1 MSAVADANARFDSA
15 NAPLDNAKT
24 SSLDAMARR
33 AEYSSP
39 PASPKPASRSATSSG
54 GSPSK
59 GLPRKGSPSN
69 KPRPS
74 SERFE
79 LTSADKAPIKAASR
93 IRVHGGFSVTTVT
106 GETEAERHGKRGIN
120 REDFCKQLRTLSFP
134 PAKSLA
140 EEATLA
146 DLWTNQVRP
155 AADEAFS
162 AMIELVRGQNFF
174 MEVSAYSVPAARPSN
189 SPISPNH
196 SRPSSWRLS
205 EATRLSHASE
215 PCL

>member
-1 MSAVADANARFDSA
+1 MRSLRGPADRVGSRTG
-15 NAPLDNAKT
+15 P
-24 SSLDAMARR
+24 SS
-33 AEYSSP
+33 
-39 PASPKPASRSATSSG
+39 SSG
-54 GSPSK
+54 
-59 GLPRKGSPSN
+59 
-69 KPRPS
+69 
-74 SERFE
+74 
-79 LTSADKAPIKAASR
+79 
-93 IRVHGGFSVTTVT
+93 
-106 GETEAERHGKRGIN
+106 AERHGKRGVN
-120 REDFCKQLRTLSFP
+120 REDFCKQLRALSFAP
-134 PAKSLA
+134 SASPTAEGRRA
-140 EEATLA
+140 EEAALA

-215 PCL
+215 PRV